1 METIPSTDKYEMGS
15 TKNRN
20 NLATG
25 TGEIAQSAS
34 HLRSNSI
41 D

>member
-1 METIPSTDKYEMGS
+1 MGS

-25 TGEIAQSAS
+25 EIAQSAS
-34 HLRSNSI
+34 HFRSNSLYSLNRHK
-41 D
+41 

>member
-1 METIPSTDKYEMGS
+1 MGS

-34 HLRSNSI
+34 HFRSNSLYSLNRHK
-41 D
+41 